1 MDRYRVVFWSQ
12 AIAIKLN
19 NSWCI
24 TTCTQSWRGDEEKAL
39 VFASITLLGSKGGER
54 VPTPSS
60 GSASKGCWLFQQLL
74 EAIPSALARQQGM
87 RSKLRGPSHCLP
99 SFDTSWVG
107 IFFPAGDKIA
117 VNNFMC
123 AIKKNHSPL
132 FVWTSLDYNCVMC
145 KVS

>member
-60 GSASKGCWLFQQLL
+60 RSASKGCWLFQQLL

-132 FVWTSLDYNCVMC
+132 FVGTSLDYNCVMC